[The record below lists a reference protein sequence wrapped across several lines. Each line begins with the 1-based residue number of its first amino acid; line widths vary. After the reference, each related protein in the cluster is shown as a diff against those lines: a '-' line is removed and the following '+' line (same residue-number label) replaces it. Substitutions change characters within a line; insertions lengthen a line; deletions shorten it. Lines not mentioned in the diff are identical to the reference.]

1 MCFDFVL
8 LTLNICTCLC
18 AAGTAGRMS
27 SDIPSLLPLD
37 MDSFW
42 SQLQHFFSM
51 YSVLYAKKKS
61 LKSEGGSAMSV
72 EQAYTAAL
80 QWLVEQTQTT
90 TKKYSVTFSDNKC
103 MIGNDDD
110 PSLYL
115 VPQKCAAMKPG
126 NGCSKCAGYVGK
138 MQNI

>member
-1 MCFDFVL
+1 
-8 LTLNICTCLC
+8 
-18 AAGTAGRMS
+18 MS
-27 SDIPSLLPLD
+27 STIPGLLPLD
-37 MDSFW
+37 KDSFW
-42 SQLQHFFSM
+42 SQLTHFCAMS
-51 YSVLYAKKKS
+51 SVLYAKKKS
-61 LKSEGGSAMSV
+61 FKGEGGSAMSV

-103 MIGNDDD
+103 LIGNDADS
-110 PSLYL
+110 SLYL

-138 MQNI
+138 TQNMSCRGVCKRNY